1 MDEPDEAELPILTDV
16 VELRASTGSTGVH
29 PVPADLQA
37 EDGGLHSPE
46 ELAALQ
52 ADLVSR
58 ALDLTDELLHSAARE
73 MEGVMYERVLDRLRS
88 ALPEII
94 ALALREHLAPRRD

>member
-1 MDEPDEAELPILTDV
+1 MERPEDAELPILTDV
-16 VELRASTGSTGVH
+16 VELRSSTGSTGLH
-29 PVPADLQA
+29 ALPTPARTEDL
-37 EDGGLHSPE
+37 GLHSAE

-58 ALDLTDELLHSAARE
+58 ALSLTDELLHGAVRE
-73 MEGVMYERVLDRLRS
+73 MEGVMYERVLDRLRA

-94 ALALREHLAPRRD
+94 ALALREHLAPRRE